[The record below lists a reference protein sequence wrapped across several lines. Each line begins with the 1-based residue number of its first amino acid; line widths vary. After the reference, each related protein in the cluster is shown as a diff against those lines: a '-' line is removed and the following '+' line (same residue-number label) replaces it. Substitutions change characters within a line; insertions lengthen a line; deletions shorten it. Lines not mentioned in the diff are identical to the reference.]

1 MLSTYPLV
9 LEQDIICAR
18 DLLEQG
24 VLLVIRLEDAVL
36 VRSELLEFSFEDL
49 AVLIRDRLFVED
61 EHIRDVIIVHLHEL
75 DSIIVNISWI
85 SYLLLEILEHL
96 LTFLLDQP

>member
-1 MLSTYPLV
+1 VLSTYPLV

-61 EHIRDVIIVHLHEL
+61 EHIGDVIVVHLHEL
-75 DSIIVNISWI
+75 DSIMVNIGWI